1 MRNRKFWSVN
11 FRRQVPLGSF
21 ILDFYCAELA
31 LAIEIDGPIHR
42 GQLDADRLRQRA
54 IEELGV
60 RFVRVS
66 AQEVEE
72 NLALVLGTIRAGIEH
87 PSTAH
92 GRGTGGEGR

>member
-72 NLALVLGTIRAGIEH
+72 NLALVLGTIRAAID
-87 PSTAH
+87 
-92 GRGTGGEGR
+92 GGEGS